1 VLLFFVKG
9 AVMIQVIPAT
19 FEDGV
24 FKPDAPVSL
33 SPHTRVR
40 LLVESPEGD
49 TEKKRRQQA
58 WDAIEQI
65 WRQSALD
72 SQGERLSRDQ
82 LHERD

>member
-1 VLLFFVKG
+1 MV
-9 AVMIQVIPAT
+9 QVIPAT

-24 FKPDAPVSL
+24 FKPDGPLAL

-40 LLVESPEGD
+40 LLVETLDED
-49 TEKKRRQQA
+49 AETTRRRQS
-58 WDAIEQI
+58 WDAIELI
-65 WRQSALD
+65 WRQSALN